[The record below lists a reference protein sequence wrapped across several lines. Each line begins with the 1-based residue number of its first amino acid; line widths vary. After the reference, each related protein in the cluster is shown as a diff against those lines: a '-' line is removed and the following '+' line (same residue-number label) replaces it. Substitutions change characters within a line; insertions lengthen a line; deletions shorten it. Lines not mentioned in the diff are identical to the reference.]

1 MKKIIKKINN
11 NGFSFIEVV
20 LYLAIVAI
28 LLTAVVDFNLSLG
41 GTATKLAS
49 NVDTSRNRRI
59 ALTSIDYLMR
69 NADGLLKDVNGDCSD
84 FSTTPQT
91 LALYFEDDTYLPG
104 TCVEGG
110 GGVVISLDNRQVKMT
125 CYPNIPYNG
134 WYQACDSSVFP
145 AGNAYYLTGP
155 ETIVLDDH
163 LSFSTSTATST
174 SNDFIN
180 VTTVLSVGTLSQGQI
195 NVAATSTAT
204 STVAIR
210 NQQMSGLVA
219 WYKFDDDDPL
229 TAIDS
234 ANNFVLECDYV
245 DSPTASSGLV
255 DGSSGSFY
263 FNDADGDYCV
273 IDNPDEFNFASAFTI
288 TAWIKRA
295 YVSDVQSFLLRKFD
309 YSLAKGY
316 AFYIYG
322 SAGQAI
328 FRLGDSNSVTDI
340 ISQSSIFADDT
351 VYHMSLVYNLDND
364 EVALYVYEKGVGGV
378 STTTASSIPT
388 LVNYSGS
395 TYPRF
400 GDSFD
405 GYIDDLRIYNRAL
418 TIEEIWALQSQGAN

>member
-1 MKKIIKKINN
+1 VKKIIKKINN

-59 ALTSIDYLMR
+59 ALTSIDYLMK

-84 FSTTPQT
+84 FNSSPQT

-104 TCVEGG
+104 TCVEDG
-110 GGVVISLDNRQVKMT
+110 GGVVIGLDNRQVKMT

-155 ETIVLDDH
+155 ETIVLDSS

-180 VTTVLSVGTLSQGQI
+180 VTTILNVGTLSQGQI

-219 WYKFDDDDPL
+219 WYKFDDGDPL
-229 TAIDS
+229 EAIDS
-234 ANNFVLECDYV
+234 ASGLTLTCDDV
-245 DSPTASSGLV
+245 GSPAASAGLV
-255 DGSSGSFY
+255 DDSGGSFY
-263 FNDADGDYCV
+263 FNDSDGDYCR
-273 IDNPDEFNFASAFTI
+273 IDNPDEFNFTSAFTV

-295 YVSDVQSFLLRKFD
+295 YVGDVQSFLLRKFD

-328 FRLGDSNSVTDI
+328 FRLGDSSSVTDV

-351 VYHMSLVYNLDND
+351 VYHMALIYDLDND
-364 EVALYVYEKGVGGV
+364 EVALYVYEKGVGSV
-378 STTTASSIPT
+378 STTTASSVPT
-388 LVNYSGS
+388 LVNYNASN
-395 TYPRF
+395 YPRI
-400 GDSFD
+400 GDNFD